1 MNSPPRKGSRLFV
14 PDQVSDTKEQ
24 LHGAIRHRTK
34 EPLSSMALGK
44 AAKQPS
50 DKAQISVRFFKDSKS
65 LTPHNIQLTAV
76 LAKDPGEAKTKS
88 PTVTCHI
95 ASSMQP

>member
-1 MNSPPRKGSRLFV
+1 
-14 PDQVSDTKEQ
+14 
-24 LHGAIRHRTK
+24 
-34 EPLSSMALGK
+34 MALGK

-50 DKAQISVRFFKDSKS
+50 NGAHISVRFFKDSKS
-65 LTPHNIQLTAV
+65 LTPHDIQLMAV

-95 ASSMQP
+95 ASPMHP

>member
-1 MNSPPRKGSRLFV
+1 
-14 PDQVSDTKEQ
+14 
-24 LHGAIRHRTK
+24 
-34 EPLSSMALGK
+34 MALGK

-50 DKAQISVRFFKDSKS
+50 NGAHISVRFFKDSES
-65 LTPHNIQLTAV
+65 LTPHNIRLTVV

-95 ASSMQP
+95 CSKLYASVEGN